1 MFDYFLPTFSSETVN
16 LFLPLALR
24 LASTFLP
31 FLVAMRALK
40 PCLFTLLRLD
50 G

>member
-1 MFDYFLPTFSSETVN
+1 MCDYFLPVIVSETVN

-24 LASTFLP
+24 LANTLRP
-31 FLVAMRALK
+31 FFVAIRALK
-40 PCLFTLLRLD
+40 PCLFTLLRFD